1 MSVLQAAIEL
11 SFWGPIILFTIGVP
25 SAILNAIIF
34 IGVKKFRQSPSSYY
48 IVAQSL
54 FDFGALLLVL
64 LQNFPSTSIN
74 ASSISCKLIIFFS
87 RIVAPCALSFLGLA
101 AFDRWACTSR
111 SARIRKLSSIRTA
124 YCIVLITVLFWS
136 LLSIPF
142 LSFFDLIPPTYTC
155 GFTNDLFQ
163 KITNF
168 FLAPIL
174 CAIFPLIVLIVF
186 GILTYRNLHL
196 MTTINGQQQ
205 SVTTRLSMWEQQIT
219 RMMII
224 QTVLNVSCALPQC
237 ILLIYTIA
245 TVQQSA
251 MKSLDQIY
259 IEYLLAQL
267 CEFIVCLDFA
277 SSFYIFFLS
286 SSRFRQTTKMYLKRL
301 LHLESNQVTPFNI
314 SASTVPVTG
323 TKTHYRQN

>member
-64 LQNFPSTSIN
+64 LQNSPSTSIN

-87 RIVAPCALSFLGLA
+87 RI
-101 AFDRWACTSR
+101 ACTSR